1 MCARFLGWRAAL
13 ATLGVA
19 ALAGTMFAGV
29 VLPRDLLGQLK
40 LLGDK
45 GRVAHVT
52 ILERSGVRAPWDS
65 EAVLTRVKVR
75 VVDAFWNCKRG
86 DEFEFYSLG
95 GMLDD
100 GTTYTTTI
108 SPKTQLTEPGRNVVV
123 FLTRHPEIASAFGE
137 DVRYLPSFVE
147 IYDVQRGLGREP
159 TILGKG
165 QGAAIEH
172 NEKISE
178 LSDAMTAAVKQLE
191 KRGG

>member
-1 MCARFLGWRAAL
+1 MWPGFLGWRAAL
-13 ATLGVA
+13 VTLGVA

-86 DEFEFYSLG
+86 DEFEFFSPG
-95 GMLDD
+95 GMLGD

-108 SPKTQLTEPGRNVVV
+108 SPKPELLEPGRNLVV
-123 FLTRHPEIASAFGE
+123 FLMRTEQITTAFGE
-137 DVRYLPSFVE
+137 TARYMPSFAE
-147 IYDVQRGLGREP
+147 I
-159 TILGKG
+159 
-165 QGAAIEH
+165 
-172 NEKISE
+172 S
-178 LSDAMTAAVKQLE
+178 S
-191 KRGG
+191 